1 MTSSV
6 KFLGLMQGIGF
17 QERKGSA
24 FYNLFQRL
32 RLNGNMPEVAGF
44 QIPAAVRKAYFL
56 KNISTNKERW
66 NIKDQL
72 DVDRYALASKYAC
85 SAVNEVSEGYNSVIQ
100 IGSNFSIAHAPKI
113 RSRAVPLFSFHDN
126 NFASY
131 ARSIRSGVVGDDIL
145 QRAFKYEQD
154 VYKSLTRIFTMSKTL
169 RRSFIEDFG
178 LPEEKVVYAGF
189 GAPFFSDGSERKDYT
204 GKNIVFIATHSFE
217 SKGGKVL
224 LEAFRRARKAI
235 PDISLT
241 MIGKDW
247 GINEPGVECLGFLDK
262 RDEVDFSL
270 YKRSFEGASL
280 FILPSYNEAF
290 GEVFIEAMSHGVP
303 CIGTRAGVM
312 PELIEGN
319 GAGFVITPG
328 DVEGLARLIIEL
340 IDSEGDLK
348 RLGQAGMEAVNR
360 EYQWPTVIS
369 RILDAVEP
377 FV

>member
-6 KFLGLMQGIGF
+6 RFLGLMQGIGF

-24 FYNLFQRL
+24 FYNLFQQL
-32 RLNGNMPEVAGF
+32 RLNGNMLEVAGF
-44 QIPAAVRKAYFL
+44 QIPDAIRKAYFL
-56 KNISTNKERW
+56 KNISTSKERW
-66 NIKDQL
+66 NVRDQL
-72 DVDRYALASKYAC
+72 DVDRYVLASKYAC
-85 SAVNEVSEGYNSVIQ
+85 DAVNEVNENYNSVIQ
-100 IGSNFSIAHAPKI
+100 IGSNFSIAHAPNI
-113 RSRAVPLFSFHDN
+113 RNRSVPLFSFHDN

-131 ARSIRSGVVGDDIL
+131 ARSLRPGVVGDHIL

-169 RRSFIEDFG
+169 RKSFIEDFG

-189 GAPFFSDGSERKDYT
+189 GTPFFSNSSESKDYS
-204 GKNIVFIATHSFE
+204 GKNIVFVATHSFE

-224 LEAFRRARKAI
+224 LEAFRMARKAI

-247 GINEPGVECLGFLDK
+247 GISEPGVECLGFLDK

-270 YKRSFEGASL
+270 YKRTFEAASI

-303 CIGTRAGVM
+303 CIGTRTGVM

-319 GAGFVITPG
+319 GAGFVVTPG

-340 IDSEGDLK
+340 IDSEEDLK
-348 RLGQAGMEAVNR
+348 RLGQAGMDAVNR
-360 EYQWPTVIS
+360 EYQWPAVIS
-369 RILDAVEP
+369 RILDSVEP